1 MSEGRR
7 RVLFLCTGNS
17 ARSQMAEAILK
28 NLSAGGVEVESAGS
42 HPKPEIHPL
51 ARRAVA
57 DVFGLDMAG
66 QRPKSIDA
74 LLDRTF
80 DCVISVCDRA
90 AAACP
95 VFPGNPDRIRWSL
108 EDPAAVSGTEKERA
122 RAFEATAKDLAE
134 RIRGWLAAES
144 LPRPAPDSSR
154 RSG

>member
-1 MSEGRR
+1 
-7 RVLFLCTGNS
+7 
-17 ARSQMAEAILK
+17 MAEAILK
-28 NLSAGGVEVESAGS
+28 HLSGRGVEVESAGS

-74 LLDRTF
+74 LAGQTF

-95 VFPGNPDRIRWSL
+95 VFPGNPERIRWSL
-108 EDPAAVSGTEKERA
+108 EDPAGVPGTEEERA

-144 LPRPAPDSSR
+144 LSRTAPDSSR
-154 RSG
+154 RFD